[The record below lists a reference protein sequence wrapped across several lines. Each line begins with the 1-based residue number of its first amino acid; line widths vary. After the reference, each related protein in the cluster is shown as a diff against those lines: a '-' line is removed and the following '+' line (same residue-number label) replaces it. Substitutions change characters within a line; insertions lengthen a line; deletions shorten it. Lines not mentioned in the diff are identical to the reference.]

1 VSISGDKGPGAAQY
15 AHGFGVG
22 DVNGDGRLDVMVSGG
37 WYEQPAT
44 LDGMPWRIHKLPA
57 PPCADMYAIDI
68 DGNKLNDVVCSSA
81 HGTGFWWLQQRAEK
95 DGSSFVQNAF
105 FPVPASLAKP
115 AAGSAFTTEE
125 AEIYAGLNKA
135 RGDARK
141 VGWRASAELTARARQ
156 VAETGTAVAET
167 VAGYE
172 GTVVDS
178 LVGTVA
184 ADAGAASFKDLV
196 SRPRLNSPGLE
207 LGVGVAGDR
216 FCILLG
222 DRGLFALPGQTHAL
236 NHVDIDGDGLKD
248 FVTGRRFWAHGPSG
262 DDHPA
267 DPALLYWFQVRK
279 DAAGAVT
286 LAPHRIDD
294 DSGVGTQFATQD
306 VDGDGHT
313 DVVISNKRGVALFLQ
328 VRGR

>member
-1 VSISGDKGPGAAQY
+1 
-15 AHGFGVG
+15 
-22 DVNGDGRLDVMVSGG
+22 
-37 WYEQPAT
+37 
-44 LDGMPWRIHKLPA
+44 MPWKIHKLPA
-57 PPCADMYAIDI
+57 PASADMYALDI

-81 HGTGFWWLQQRAEK
+81 HGTGFWWFQQRLEK
-95 DGSSFVQNAF
+95 DEPFFVQQAF
-105 FPVPASLAKP
+105 FPAPASLAKP
-115 AAGSAFTTEE
+115 PAGSAFTAEE

-135 RGDARK
+135 RGDAKK
-141 VGWRASAELTARARQ
+141 VGWRASADLIAKARKL
-156 VAETGTAVAET
+156 AEAGAAVEKT
-167 VAGYE
+167 IDGYA

-178 LVGTVA
+178 LVGMVSK
-184 ADAGAASFKDLV
+184 DAGAAAFKELV
-196 SRPRLNSPGLE
+196 ARPQLNAPALE
-207 LGVGVAGDR
+207 VGVGVAGDK

-222 DRGLFALPGQTHAL
+222 DRGLFALPGQTHSL

-248 FVTGRRFWAHGPSG
+248 FVTGRRYWAHGPGG

-267 DPALLYWFQVRK
+267 DPPLLYWFQVQK
-279 DAAGAVT
+279 DSTGVVT